1 MTTPNRRHL
10 TLAPQLEG
18 RAMDRSG
25 LALGADGLGADG
37 LGADALGADA
47 LDADGLET
55 VVRLGEQ
62 RDKEDA
68 VDAED
73 LLQVGELAKA
83 TGKTV
88 RAIHLYEDLGLIEP
102 ARRSKGRYRLFA
114 PEAKVRVRWISKL
127 QSLGLSLTD
136 IQAIVLRRQ
145 SSESARRA
153 ASELGDVYRSKLEE
167 VRKLMREYRAL
178 ESELEAS
185 LGFLDTCSSRCESEL
200 SSVCCSQ
207 CTKHPAD
214 APDNAPDLVLGAR
227 IA

>member
-10 TLAPQLEG
+10 TLASQ
-18 RAMDRSG
+18 
-25 LALGADGLGADG
+25 
-37 LGADALGADA
+37 
-47 LDADGLET
+47 LDARAVERAGATSAHGYSYAQAAAVTEAAAVADEAAVEKDVDL
-55 VVRLGEQ
+55 
-62 RDKEDA
+62 
-68 VDAED
+68 VDAGD

-102 ARRSKGRYRLFA
+102 VRRSKGRYRLFA

-153 ASELGDVYRSKLEE
+153 ASELGDVYRAKLEE

-185 LGFLDTCSSRCESEL
+185 LGFLETCSSRCESEL

>member
-1 MTTPNRRHL
+1 MTTPHRRHL
-10 TLAPQLEG
+10 ALALEPERVLPG
-18 RAMDRSG
+18 RAELPEEIG
-25 LALGADGLGADG
+25 LPDQVDLPDL
-37 LGADALGADA
+37 
-47 LDADGLET
+47 
-55 VVRLGEQ
+55 
-62 RDKEDA
+62 KEA
-68 VDAED
+68 GD

-102 ARRSKGRYRLFA
+102 VRRSKGRYRLFA

-127 QSLGLSLTD
+127 QSLGLSLTE

-153 ASELGDVYRSKLEE
+153 AAELGEVYRAKLDE
-167 VRKLMREYRAL
+167 VRNLMRDYRAL
-178 ESELEAS
+178 EIELEAS

>member
-1 MTTPNRRHL
+1 L
-10 TLAPQLEG
+10 TVARPDSLGDREG
-18 RAMDRSG
+18 VVPVER
-25 LALGADGLGADG
+25 
-37 LGADALGADA
+37 A
-47 LDADGLET
+47 LDVATDCN
-55 VVRLGEQ
+55 GES
-62 RDKEDA
+62 RRGESVEPDLLDEG
-68 VDAED
+68 E

-114 PEAKVRVRWISKL
+114 PETKVRVRWISKL

-153 ASELGDVYRSKLEE
+153 ATELGEVYRAKLEE
-167 VRKLMREYRAL
+167 VRALMRDYRAL
-178 ESELEAS
+178 EIELEAS
-185 LGFLDTCSSRCESEL
+185 LGFLETCSSRCESQL
-200 SSVCCSQ
+200 SSESCSH

-227 IA
+227 MA

>member
-1 MTTPNRRHL
+1 MTHSHRRHL
-10 TLAPQLEG
+10 TLAPLLDS
-18 RAMDRSG
+18 RAEREPAEVGSVAELAERGSVERG
-25 LALGADGLGADG
+25 LADPAL
-37 LGADALGADA
+37 ADAD
-47 LDADGLET
+47 
-55 VVRLGEQ
+55 
-62 RDKEDA
+62 
-68 VDAED
+68 D
-73 LLQVGELAKA
+73 LLQVGELAKS

-102 ARRSKGRYRLFA
+102 VRRSKGRYRLFT
-114 PEAKVRVRWISKL
+114 PDAKVRVRWISKL
-127 QSLGLSLTD
+127 QSLGLSLTE

-153 ASELGDVYRSKLEE
+153 AAELGEVYRAKLEE
-167 VRKLMREYRAL
+167 VRTLMREYRAL
-178 ESELEAS
+178 EVELEAS